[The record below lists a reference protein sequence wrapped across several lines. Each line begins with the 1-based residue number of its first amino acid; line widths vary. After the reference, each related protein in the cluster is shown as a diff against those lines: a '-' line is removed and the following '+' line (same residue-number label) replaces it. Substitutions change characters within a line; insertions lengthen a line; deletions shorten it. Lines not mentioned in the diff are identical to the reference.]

1 MRTIAVSTSLDREWE
16 NLVTSLIV
24 SEKTVDEVKSLQGK
38 LPQIKNNQIALFLNA
53 IPFDYSVFEGFCQGD
68 IGQSRLTIM
77 GNSYAFGS
85 RHIMTKQFDPLK
97 LKVTSS
103 RRRIEG
109 LPKRVLRA
117 VNLNGA
123 PEREGLWAIAQSQT
137 GLPKKFCYADMN
149 DLIEETLG
157 ITDLNHT
164 TDFELLISNLAKVKS
179 INFNPSSFVVEIS
192 KIIGLK
198 NLQLNVFQGRSKNG
212 GEFYTVWR
220 KGYSINE
227 IESLQ
232 PSETVSVTVQPPDL
246 FPFDLITIELIHGDS
261 SLTIDET
268 WERAPLQNLVEPY
281 FKTLDAFCPIA
292 ELREMLLN
300 PEKSPKKPEERF
312 ENVVSWLLSLAGFQ
326 TIYLG
331 AKIRVAEKE
340 HLVSFDVLRNKG
352 GYEIGCADIIAYE
365 DNQRVLVVDC
375 DIGGLDEK
383 KIQRLVETCNYLQ
396 NIYCFKELKV
406 VPVLFS
412 PRNFGEAAKNK
423 PVAIVDGAVIES
435 ILEEIAKGDRK
446 SARSK
451 ISVNSL

>member
-1 MRTIAVSTSLDREWE
+1 MGLHRYRFAQDELYSVLMAFQPILKSIDMRTIAVSTSLEKEWE
-16 NLVTSLIV
+16 NLVTSLVV
-24 SEKTVDEVKSLQGK
+24 SEKTVDEVKSLQSK
-38 LPQIKNNQIALFLNA
+38 LPQIRNNQIALFLNA
-53 IPFDYSVFEGFCQGD
+53 IPFNYSVFEGFCQGD

-77 GNSYAFGS
+77 GNGYAFGS

-109 LPKRVLRA
+109 LPKRVLTA
-117 VNLNGA
+117 INLNGS

-137 GLPKKFCYADMN
+137 GLPKKFCYGDMN
-149 DLIEETLG
+149 DLIKETLG

-164 TDFELLISNLAKVKS
+164 TDFELSISNLATVKS
-179 INFNPSSFVVEIS
+179 INFNPSSFIVEVS
-192 KIIGLK
+192 KITGLK

-220 KGYSINE
+220 KGFSINE
-227 IESLQ
+227 IESQQ
-232 PSETVSVTVQPPDL
+232 PTETVSVTVQPPDL
-246 FPFDLITIELIHGDS
+246 FPFDHITIELIHEDT

-281 FKTLDAFCPIA
+281 FKTLDAFCSIA
-292 ELREMLLN
+292 EFREMLLN

-340 HLVSFDVLRNKG
+340 NLVSFDVLRNKG
-352 GYEIGCADIIAYE
+352 GYAIGCADIIAYE

-396 NIYCFKELKV
+396 NIYSFKELR
-406 VPVLFS
+406 LS
-412 PRNFGEAAKNK
+412 PYCFRPETLDNQLKTN
-423 PVAIVDGAVIES
+423 
-435 ILEEIAKGDRK
+435 LWQ
-446 SARSK
+446 
-451 ISVNSL
+451 